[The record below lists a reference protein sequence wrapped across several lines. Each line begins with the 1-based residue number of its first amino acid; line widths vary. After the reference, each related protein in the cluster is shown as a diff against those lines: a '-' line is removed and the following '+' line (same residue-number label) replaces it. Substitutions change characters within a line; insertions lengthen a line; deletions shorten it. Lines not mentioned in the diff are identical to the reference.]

1 MSKLRMDRER
11 PIAQTV
17 RPIRAAL
24 VAGTGFPVCP
34 NCEGGSPFPGEDSA
48 AAAAGTFAVSTA
60 GDKKGRHLRFLPSLT
75 TRFPCG
81 VAYAVYHLRPS
92 PLKERQE
99 FKEEGKPWVSLPF
112 CPRAGRRNVSLYRG
126 ATPRSDRRTAC
137 AFRAHRTAGV
147 EKYSPR
153 GNVSLRGSRASDSA
167 CRCSCNFRLKTPQK
181 VLYYNH
187 YTKENRHL

>member
-1 MSKLRMDRER
+1 MRKKKS
-11 PIAQTV
+11 
-17 RPIRAAL
+17 
-24 VAGTGFPVCP
+24 
-34 NCEGGSPFPGEDSA
+34 SA
-48 AAAAGTFAVSTA
+48 VLFF
-60 GDKKGRHLRFLPSLT
+60 H
-75 TRFPCG
+75 
-81 VAYAVYHLRPS
+81 AYAVYHLHPS

-137 AFRAHRTAGV
+137 AFRAHWTAGV
-147 EKYSPR
+147 EKSSPR

-187 YTKENRHL
+187 YTKENHNL

>member
-60 GDKKGRHLRFLPSLT
+60 GDKKGRHLRFLPSLN

-81 VAYAVYHLRPS
+81 VA
-92 PLKERQE
+92 
-99 FKEEGKPWVSLPF
+99 WVQMVD
-112 CPRAGRRNVSLYRG
+112 CVS
-126 ATPRSDRRTAC
+126 
-137 AFRAHRTAGV
+137 V
-147 EKYSPR
+147 EKESGR
-153 GNVSLRGSRASDSA
+153 GFFSSAWYPHIRISDNLLLHIPAILRRA
-167 CRCSCNFRLKTPQK
+167 
-181 VLYYNH
+181 
-187 YTKENRHL
+187 RHCHAAPA

>member
-1 MSKLRMDRER
+1 MPSTATKRTSCAE
-11 PIAQTV
+11 Q
-17 RPIRAAL
+17 
-24 VAGTGFPVCP
+24 PVCVAVNYP
-34 NCEGGSPFPGEDSA
+34 KCECED
-48 AAAAGTFAVSTA
+48 
-60 GDKKGRHLRFLPSLT
+60 T
-75 TRFPCG
+75 TRKKKSSAVPLFH
-81 VAYAVYHLRPS
+81 AYAVYHLHPS

-112 CPRAGRRNVSLYRG
+112 CPRAGRRNVSLYHG

-147 EKYSPR
+147 DKYSPR

-167 CRCSCNFRLKTPQK
+167 CRCSRNFRLKTPQK

-187 YTKENRHL
+187 YTKENRNL

>member
-60 GDKKGRHLRFLPSLT
+60 GDKKGRHLRFLPSLN
-75 TRFPCG
+75 TRFPCWDSLG
-81 VAYAVYHLRPS
+81 ADGRLRKQEKDAAVGLPQRVFLR
-92 PLKERQE
+92 LFAVHRQ
-99 FKEEGKPWVSLPF
+99 
-112 CPRAGRRNVSLYRG
+112 
-126 ATPRSDRRTAC
+126 RTATHAGYSTQSAAYPC
-137 AFRAHRTAGV
+137 RANPWHVVTHGTCEDKLHRT
-147 EKYSPR
+147 P
-153 GNVSLRGSRASDSA
+153 N
-167 CRCSCNFRLKTPQK
+167 P
-181 VLYYNH
+181 
-187 YTKENRHL
+187 

>member
-1 MSKLRMDRER
+1 MRCTGR
-11 PIAQTV
+11 QTGWRISSGKEV
-17 RPIRAAL
+17 RHFWARDFACCG
-24 VAGTGFPVCP
+24 VRGTC
-34 NCEGGSPFPGEDSA
+34 
-48 AAAAGTFAVSTA
+48 AVRR
-60 GDKKGRHLRFLPSLT
+60 GNKKGRHLRFLPSLN

-81 VAYAVYHLRPS
+81 VAYAVYHLHQS

-153 GNVSLRGSRASDSA
+153 GNVSLRGSRASDNA
-167 CRCSCNFRLKTPQK
+167 CRCSCNFRWKTHQTM
-181 VLYYNH
+181 LYYNH
-187 YTKENRHL
+187 YTKENRNL

>member
-1 MSKLRMDRER
+1 MRCTGR
-11 PIAQTV
+11 QTGWRISSGEEV
-17 RPIRAAL
+17 RHFWARDFARCG
-24 VAGTGFPVCP
+24 VRGTC
-34 NCEGGSPFPGEDSA
+34 
-48 AAAAGTFAVSTA
+48 AVRR
-60 GDKKGRHLRFLPSLT
+60 GNKKGRHLRFLPSLT

-137 AFRAHRTAGV
+137 AFRAHRTAGA
-147 EKYSPR
+147 EKSSPR

-167 CRCSCNFRLKTPQK
+167 CRCSRNFRLKTPQK

-187 YTKENRHL
+187 YTKENRNL

>member
-60 GDKKGRHLRFLPSLT
+60 GDKKGRHLRFLPSLN
-75 TRFPCG
+75 TRFPCWDSLG
-81 VAYAVYHLRPS
+81 ADGRLRKQEKDATVGLPQRVFLHLFAVH
-92 PLKERQE
+92 RQ
-99 FKEEGKPWVSLPF
+99 
-112 CPRAGRRNVSLYRG
+112 
-126 ATPRSDRRTAC
+126 RTAT
-137 AFRAHRTAGV
+137 HAG
-147 EKYSPR
+147 
-153 GNVSLRGSRASDSA
+153 
-167 CRCSCNFRLKTPQK
+167 
-181 VLYYNH
+181 
-187 YTKENRHL
+187 

>member
-1 MSKLRMDRER
+1 MRMDRER

-60 GDKKGRHLRFLPSLT
+60 GDKKGRHLRFLPSLN

-81 VAYAVYHLRPS
+81 VAWVQMVDCVS
-92 PLKERQE
+92 VEKGERQRI
-99 FKEEGKPWVSLPF
+99 FI
-112 CPRAGRRNVSLYRG
+112 
-126 ATPRSDRRTAC
+126 
-137 AFRAHRTAGV
+137 TAGEHSV
-147 EKYSPR
+147 LLFLCLCAVPDSVLLHISAALRRRDIP
-153 GNVSLRGSRASDSA
+153 VSRNSFARWSWTASA
-167 CRCSCNFRLKTPQK
+167 GFA
-181 VLYYNH
+181 
-187 YTKENRHL
+187 